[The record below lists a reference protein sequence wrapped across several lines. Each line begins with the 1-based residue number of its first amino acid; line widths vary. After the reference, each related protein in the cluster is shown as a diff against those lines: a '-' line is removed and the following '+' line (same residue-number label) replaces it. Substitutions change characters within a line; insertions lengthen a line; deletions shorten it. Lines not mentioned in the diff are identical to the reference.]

1 MDEVLRFLK
10 TYEALI
16 YLGLAGLA
24 LWEIRKFL
32 MAWEETR
39 GAAFGL
45 ERESAQGRLNKSAI
59 VLILYLALG
68 MGEFFMVSFV
78 APTVP
83 GAIPLHTPTID
94 LLATPTVTLAPSGPG
109 AEEIEP
115 ATPTPA
121 GWPPEES
128 GCIPEQLMLT
138 SPQHGQHVHGRV
150 TLTGTV
156 DMPNLSFYKYEVMR
170 PMDPI
175 WYTLQAARE
184 VKQDEALGDW
194 DTQLLSPGEYLLRL
208 VAVDNQ
214 GQVMG
219 SCEIS
224 VQITANPG
232 P

>member
-1 MDEVLRFLK
+1 MEDVLRFLK

-16 YLGLAGLA
+16 YLGLVGLA

-59 VLILYLALG
+59 ILILYLALG

-83 GAIPLHTPTID
+83 GATPLLTPTID
-94 LLATPTVTLAPSGPG
+94 LMATPTVTLAAFETQEE
-109 AEEIEP
+109 AEE
-115 ATPTPA
+115 ATPTPI
-121 GWPPEES
+121 GYPPEDS
-128 GCIPEQLMLT
+128 GCIPDQLMLT
-138 SPQHGQHVHGRV
+138 SPHHEQSIHGKV
-150 TLTGTV
+150 TLFGTV
-156 DMPNLSFYKYEVMR
+156 DMPNFSFYKYEVMR
-170 PMDPI
+170 PLDPI

-184 VKQDEALGDW
+184 TKNDEALGDW

-214 GQVMG
+214 GQMLG
-219 SCEIS
+219 SCEIQ
-224 VQITANPG
+224 VNITSNPV

>member
-1 MDEVLRFLK
+1 MDDVLRFLK

-16 YLGLAGLA
+16 YLGLVGLA
-24 LWEIRKFL
+24 LWELRKFF
-32 MAWEETR
+32 MAWDETR

-59 VLILYLALG
+59 ILILYLALG

-83 GAIPLHTPTID
+83 GATPLLTPTID
-94 LLATPTVTLAPSGPG
+94 LMATPTVTLAVSGPV
-109 AEEIEP
+109 EEVEE
-115 ATPTPA
+115 ATPTPE

-128 GCIPEQLMLT
+128 GCKPDQLMLT
-138 SPQHGQHVHGRV
+138 SPRHGEAVHGRV

-156 DMPNLSFYKYEVMR
+156 DLPNLSFYKYEVMR
-170 PMDPI
+170 PLDPI
-175 WYTLQAARE
+175 WYTLQAERDT
-184 VKQDEALGDW
+184 KNDEALGDW

-208 VAVDNQ
+208 VAIDNQ
-214 GQVMG
+214 GQIIG
-219 SCEIS
+219 TCEIQ
-224 VQITANPG
+224 VNITANPA

>member
-1 MDEVLRFLK
+1 MDDVLRFLK
-10 TYEALI
+10 EYEALI
-16 YLGLAGLA
+16 YLGIAGLA

-45 ERESAQGRLNKSAI
+45 ERESAQGRLNKSAV
-59 VLILYLALG
+59 VLILYLSLG

-83 GAIPLHTPTID
+83 GATPLLTPTID
-94 LLATPTVTLAPSGPG
+94 LLATPTVTLAAPGPVEV
-109 AEEIEP
+109 AVEV

-128 GCIPEQLMLT
+128 GCIPDQLMLT
-138 SPQHGQHVHGRV
+138 SPQHGEAVHGRV

-156 DMPNLSFYKYEVMR
+156 DMPNFSFYKYEVMR
-170 PMDPI
+170 PMDPL

-184 VKQDEALGDW
+184 VKHDEPLGDW

-214 GQVMG
+214 GQIIG
-219 SCEIS
+219 SCEIQ
-224 VQITANPG
+224 VNITANPG
-232 P
+232 F